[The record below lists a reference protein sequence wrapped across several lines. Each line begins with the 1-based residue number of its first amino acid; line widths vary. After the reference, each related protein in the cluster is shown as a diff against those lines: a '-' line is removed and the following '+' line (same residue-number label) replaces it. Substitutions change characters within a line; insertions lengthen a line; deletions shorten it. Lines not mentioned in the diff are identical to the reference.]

1 MDKSIRYVRPGC
13 TQSQR
18 RYRDRHQGGGI
29 TGHSLD
35 ENSQSPSVASDYD
48 ESKHKHTE
56 SELSNMTVSQL
67 RQLASDNG
75 YALTS
80 TNKAGIISE
89 ILVQQG

>member
-1 MDKSIRYVRPGC
+1 MDKGIRHVRSSR
-13 TQSQR
+13 TKSQR
-18 RYRDRHQGGGI
+18 WYRDRYQGGI

-35 ENSQSPSVASDYD
+35 ENSQSPSVASVYD
-48 ESKHKHTE
+48 ESTHKYTE

-75 YALTS
+75 YALTA

-89 ILVQQG
+89 ILSQQR

>member
-1 MDKSIRYVRPGC
+1 M
-13 TQSQR
+13 
-18 RYRDRHQGGGI
+18 

-35 ENSQSPSVASDYD
+35 ESSQSPSVVSAYD
-48 ESKHKHTE
+48 ESKHKYTE

-75 YALTS
+75 YALAA

-89 ILVQQG
+89 ILSQQR

>member
-18 RYRDRHQGGGI
+18 RYRNRYQGGGI

-35 ENSQSPSVASDYD
+35 ENSQSPSVASVYN
-48 ESKHKHTE
+48 ESIHKYTE

-75 YALTS
+75 YALAA

-89 ILVQQG
+89 ILSQQR